1 MTIVYHEDYLQQTQ
15 TYGHPE
21 CPERLASILMYLEA
35 NQVEPTQLQP
45 EPAKKNDVLEVHTA
59 EHVEFLQNYG
69 EGHMDMDSY
78 VWPHTYEMALLAAGG
93 GLATARHTY
102 EKKEPCIALV
112 RPPGHH
118 ATKYKGGGFCYF
130 NNIAVAAASLLKK
143 VDRVAIVDVDV
154 HHGNG
159 TNDIFL
165 DTDRVLFISSHQ
177 WGIYPGTG
185 PAEQV
190 GTEEGEGYTVNM
202 PLLSRSGDA
211 TLLTAYRKVTAPIL
225 EQYKPD
231 TILVSLGLDAHYLDP
246 LASLTLSSQG
256 YMEILNLLK
265 SKANEICDGRIAYFL
280 EGGYN
285 LHALAD
291 VIGCVVA
298 QSAGKDLPTQFNE
311 VIDQDGV
318 GIERVDHAITI
329 QRDYWNL
336 G

>member
-1 MTIVYHEDYLQQTQ
+1 MTIVYHEDYLQPTQ

-21 CPERLASILMYLEA
+21 CPERLTAILSHLET
-35 NQVEPTQLQP
+35 NQVRVETITP
-45 EPAKKNDVLEVHTA
+45 EPADVADILEVHSK
-59 EHVEFLQNYG
+59 EHVDFLRDFG

-93 GLATARHTY
+93 GLAAARSAY
-102 EKKEPCIALV
+102 ETCEPSFTLV

-118 ATKYKGGGFCYF
+118 ATRLQGGGFCYF
-130 NNIAVAAASLLKK
+130 NNIAIAAAALLKK
-143 VDRVAIVDVDV
+143 VDKVAIVDVDV

-165 DTDRVLFISSHQ
+165 DTDRVLFISTHQ

-190 GTEEGEGYTVNM
+190 GEDAGEGYTVNI
-202 PLLSRSGDA
+202 PLFSRSGDA
-211 TLLTAYRKVTAPIL
+211 TILEAYRRIAAPVL
-225 EQYKPD
+225 DQYEPD
-231 TILVSLGLDAHYLDP
+231 IILVSLGLDAHYLDP
-246 LASLTLSSQG
+246 LASLTLSSRG
-256 YMEILNLLK
+256 YMEVLELIAQ
-265 SKANEICDGRIAYFL
+265 KADGLCEGRMAFFL

-291 VIGCVVA
+291 VVGSAIARFHGQELAIQFDECYDPDGIG
-298 QSAGKDLPTQFNE
+298 T
-311 VIDQDGV
+311 
-318 GIERVDHAITI
+318 ERVDHALAI
-329 QRDYWNL
+329 QKDYWKL